1 MVILELFD
9 NTDTTWHRLDEDTQ
23 LSDII
28 TAREL
33 ISSALRNTAEKH
45 KYFDFLKY
53 IRSKYGAEYST
64 QVHQKASQL
73 ARTA

>member
-1 MVILELFD
+1 MVILELFG
-9 NTDTTWHRLDEDTQ
+9 NTDATWHRLDEDTQ

-33 ISSALRNTAEKH
+33 IGRALRNTAEKH

-53 IRSKYGAEYST
+53 IRSKHGADYST

>member
-1 MVILELFD
+1 MVILELFG
-9 NTDTTWHRLDEDTQ
+9 NTNAAWHGLNEDTQ
-23 LSDII
+23 ISDVI

-33 ISSALRNTAEKH
+33 IGRALRDTAEKH

>member
-9 NTDTTWHRLDEDTQ
+9 DTDATWHRLDEDTQ

-33 ISSALRNTAEKH
+33 IGRALSNTAEKY

-53 IRSKYGAEYST
+53 IRNKHGEDYST

>member
-9 NTDTTWHRLDEDTQ
+9 NTSVAWHELDENTQ

-33 ISSALRNTAEKH
+33 IGRALKDTAEKH

-53 IRSKYGAEYST
+53 IRSKYGEDYST

>member
-9 NTDTTWHRLDEDTQ
+9 NTDAWHKLNDDTQ

-28 TAREL
+28 AAKEL
-33 ISSALRNTAEKH
+33 IGNALRDTAEKH
-45 KYFDFLKY
+45 KYFNFLKY
-53 IRSKYGAEYST
+53 IRSKHGAEYST

-73 ARTA
+73 ARKV